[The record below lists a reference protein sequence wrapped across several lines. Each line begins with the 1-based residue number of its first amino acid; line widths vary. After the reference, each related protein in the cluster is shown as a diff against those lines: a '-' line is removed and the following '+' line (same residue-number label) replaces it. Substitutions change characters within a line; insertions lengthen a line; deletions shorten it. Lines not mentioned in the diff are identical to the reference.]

1 MTSQSTESD
10 GSKASAP
17 DRDPRLVTF
26 RIARYTPRPQSE
38 RPARINPFAK
48 SNPFA
53 AAGSRR
59 ARGRR
64 WTQEYT
70 IRIAPQRTVLDAL
83 LQIKRNVD
91 PTLNF
96 RYSCG
101 HGMCGSDA
109 VLINGRPNLLCT
121 ATIADCLSASKT
133 MLNAYASPGVAAGDP
148 QLQQPPVFR
157 HTGTAAT
164 ATGLSL
170 SAAHSNSDTKPRAAN
185 HSEASGPTGPSDP
198 AEATGHTDTTG
209 LTKTSDYAE
218 TSVVEIRPLPG
229 FTPLRDLI
237 VDTNAMF
244 EQIRRFKPYLLHDDP
259 SADSGQSHRVSN
271 QQETHDSVQDPLA
284 KATSQVAQTKAAN
297 AEPASEY
304 KQTPEELAR
313 YELLST
319 CIACG
324 LCQGACPIYAG
335 GEAFAG
341 PAAMIAAARFIN
353 DSRDGYRQ
361 ERLETIDQVDGIQAC
376 QSIRACTRPCPRGI
390 DVGEEMWKLV
400 EAVKE

>member
-1 MTSQSTESD
+1 MTSQSTGSD
-10 GSKASAP
+10 GSKASAS
-17 DRDPRLVTF
+17 DCDPRPVTF
-26 RIARYTPRPQSE
+26 RIARFTPRPQSE
-38 RPARINPFAK
+38 RPARTSPFAK

-53 AAGSRR
+53 AAGTRR

-83 LQIKRNVD
+83 LQIKREVD

-109 VLINGRPNLLCT
+109 VLINGRPDLLCT

-133 MLNAYASPGVAAGDP
+133 MPNAYASFGVANGSP
-148 QLQQPPVFR
+148 QVQRPPAFR
-157 HTGTAAT
+157 RTGSATTATATSSSALHADSDIGSRATGPKATNPSEASDHTETTNHTGTT
-164 ATGLSL
+164 HFTE
-170 SAAHSNSDTKPRAAN
+170 T
-185 HSEASGPTGPSDP
+185 SDP
-198 AEATGHTDTTG
+198 D
-209 LTKTSDYAE
+209 KS
-218 TSVVEIRPLPG
+218 SVIEIRPLPG

-237 VDTNAMF
+237 VDTDTMF
-244 EQIRRFKPYLLHDDP
+244 EQIRRFKPYLLHDDS
-259 SADSGQSHRVSN
+259 SAESRQNHHESDQP
-271 QQETHDSVQDPLA
+271 ETQDSVQNPLTKAISQAA
-284 KATSQVAQTKAAN
+284 KAKVVD

-304 KQTPEELAR
+304 RQTPEELAR

-335 GEAFAG
+335 GEAFVG

-353 DSRDGYRQ
+353 DSRDSHRQ
-361 ERLETIDQVDGIQAC
+361 ERLEAIDQVDGIQAC

>member
-10 GSKASAP
+10 GSKASAS
-17 DRDPRLVTF
+17 DRDPRPVTF
-26 RIARYTPRPQSE
+26 RIARFTPRPQSE
-38 RPARINPFAK
+38 RPARTSPFAK
-48 SNPFA
+48 SNPFV

-83 LQIKRNVD
+83 LQIKREVD

-121 ATIADCLSASKT
+121 ATIADCLSVSKT
-133 MLNAYASPGVAAGDP
+133 IPNAYASPGVATGNQRA
-148 QLQQPPVFR
+148 QQPAAFR
-157 HTGTAAT
+157 HTGTATPKRAVSPSSSHSDSVSDSTAT
-164 ATGLSL
+164 NFSAIVPTETATAAKATGLTDIP
-170 SAAHSNSDTKPRAAN
+170 N
-185 HSEASGPTGPSDP
+185 PT
-198 AEATGHTDTTG
+198 
-209 LTKTSDYAE
+209 E
-218 TSVVEIRPLPG
+218 TSVHVESSAIEIRPLPG

-237 VDTNAMF
+237 VETDAMF
-244 EQIRRFKPYLLHDDP
+244 DQIRRFKPYLLRNDP
-259 SADSGQSHRVSN
+259 SADSSQAGQ
-271 QQETHDSVQDPLA
+271 A
-284 KATSQVAQTKAAN
+284 KAAN
-297 AEPASEY
+297 AEPVSEY
-304 KQTPEELAR
+304 RQTPEELAR

-353 DSRDGYRQ
+353 DSRDGHRQ
-361 ERLETIDQVDGIQAC
+361 ERLEAIDQVDGIQAC

>member
-10 GSKASAP
+10 GSKASEP
-17 DRDPRLVTF
+17 DRVPRPVTF
-26 RIARYTPRPQSE
+26 RIARFTPRPQSE
-38 RPARINPFAK
+38 RPARTNPFAK

-53 AAGSRR
+53 TTGSRR
-59 ARGRR
+59 ARGHR

-83 LQIKRNVD
+83 LQIKREVD

-109 VLINGRPNLLCT
+109 VLINGRPDLLCT
-121 ATIADCLSASKT
+121 ATIANCLSASET
-133 MLNAYASPGVAAGDP
+133 MPNAYETPGIVNGSPRV
-148 QLQQPPVFR
+148 QQPPAFR
-157 HTGTAAT
+157 RTGTATTTT
-164 ATGLSL
+164 ATPS
-170 SAAHSNSDTKPRAAN
+170 SALHSDSGIDSRTIGPKATDPSGASDHTETTN
-185 HSEASGPTGPSDP
+185 HKAGT
-198 AEATGHTDTTG
+198 H
-209 LTKTSDYAE
+209 LTKTSDSNKS
-218 TSVVEIRPLPG
+218 SVVEIRPLPG

-237 VDTNAMF
+237 VDTDTMF
-244 EQIRRFKPYLLHDDP
+244 EQIRRFKPYLLHDD
-259 SADSGQSHRVSN
+259 SFAESN
-271 QQETHDSVQDPLA
+271 HNRCESDQQQMHDSAQDPLA
-284 KATSQVAQTKAAN
+284 KATSQAAQTKAAN

-304 KQTPEELAR
+304 RQTPEELAR

-353 DSRDGYRQ
+353 DSRDSHRQ
-361 ERLETIDQVDGIQAC
+361 ERLEAIDQVDGIQAC

>member
-1 MTSQSTESD
+1 VTSQSTGSD
-10 GSKASAP
+10 GSKASAS
-17 DRDPRLVTF
+17 DRDPRPVTF
-26 RIARYTPRPQSE
+26 RIARFTPRPQSE
-38 RPARINPFAK
+38 RPARTSPFAK

-83 LQIKRNVD
+83 LQIKREVD

-109 VLINGRPNLLCT
+109 VLINGRPDLLCT

-133 MLNAYASPGVAAGDP
+133 MPNAYASFGVANGSP
-148 QLQQPPVFR
+148 QVQQHPAFR
-157 HTGTAAT
+157 RTGTATTATATSSSALHSDSGIDSRATGPKAINPSGASDHTETTNHTGTT
-164 ATGLSL
+164 HFTE
-170 SAAHSNSDTKPRAAN
+170 T
-185 HSEASGPTGPSDP
+185 SDP
-198 AEATGHTDTTG
+198 D
-209 LTKTSDYAE
+209 KS
-218 TSVVEIRPLPG
+218 SVIEIRPLPG

-237 VDTNAMF
+237 VDTDTMF
-244 EQIRRFKPYLLHDDP
+244 EQIRRFKPYLLHDDS
-259 SADSGQSHRVSN
+259 SAESRQNHHESD
-271 QQETHDSVQDPLA
+271 QQETQDSAQNPLT
-284 KATSQVAQTKAAN
+284 KAVSQVAKAKVVD

-304 KQTPEELAR
+304 RQTPEELAR

-335 GEAFAG
+335 GEAFVG

-353 DSRDGYRQ
+353 DSRDSHRQ
-361 ERLETIDQVDGIQAC
+361 ERLEAIDQVDGIQAC

>member
-10 GSKASAP
+10 GSKASAS
-17 DRDPRLVTF
+17 DRDPRPVTF
-26 RIARYTPRPQSE
+26 RIARFTPRPQSE
-38 RPARINPFAK
+38 RPARTNPFAK

-53 AAGSRR
+53 TTGSRR

-83 LQIKRNVD
+83 LQIKREVD

-109 VLINGRPNLLCT
+109 VLINGRPDLLCT

-133 MLNAYASPGVAAGDP
+133 MPNAYASPRVVNGTT
-148 QLQQPPVFR
+148 QIQQPSAFR
-157 HTGTAAT
+157 RTGTATPKTAIPPSASHPDPVSDSTASDFSAT
-164 ATGLSL
+164 DPVGTAGPAELSEATGLID
-170 SAAHSNSDTKPRAAN
+170 AAH
-185 HSEASGPTGPSDP
+185 
-198 AEATGHTDTTG
+198 
-209 LTKTSDYAE
+209 LTKTSNIAE
-218 TSVVEIRPLPG
+218 SSAVEIRPLPG

-244 EQIRRFKPYLLHDDP
+244 EQIQRFKPYLLHDDS
-259 SADSGQSHRVSN
+259 SADSN
-271 QQETHDSVQDPLA
+271 QAAQA
-284 KATSQVAQTKAAN
+284 KAADTK
-297 AEPASEY
+297 PSSEY
-304 KQTPEELAR
+304 RQTPEELAR

-353 DSRDGYRQ
+353 DSRDSHRQ
-361 ERLETIDQVDGIQAC
+361 ERLEAIDQVDGIQAC

>member
-1 MTSQSTESD
+1 MESAHISGHRAVSRTRTGATVTSQSTESD
-10 GSKASAP
+10 GSKASGS
-17 DRDPRLVTF
+17 DRDPRPVTF
-26 RIARYTPRPQSE
+26 RIARFTPRPQSE
-38 RPARINPFAK
+38 RPARTNPFAK

-53 AAGSRR
+53 TTGSRR

-83 LQIKRNVD
+83 LQIKREVD

-109 VLINGRPNLLCT
+109 VLINGRPDLLCT

-133 MLNAYASPGVAAGDP
+133 MPNAYASPGVVNGTP
-148 QLQQPPVFR
+148 QVQQSPAFR
-157 HTGTAAT
+157 RTGTATTAT
-164 ATGLSL
+164 AVSPSL
-170 SAAHSNSDTKPRAAN
+170 SHSDSVSDSTAIDLSATNPTKIATVTAATSY
-185 HSEASGPTGPSDP
+185 
-198 AEATGHTDTTG
+198 TDTPHPTE
-209 LTKTSDYAE
+209 TSGYAE
-218 TSVVEIRPLPG
+218 SSVVEIRPLPG

-237 VDTNAMF
+237 VDTDAMF
-244 EQIRRFKPYLLHDDP
+244 EQIRRFKPYLLHNDS
-259 SADSGQSHRVSN
+259 SADSNQSA
-271 QQETHDSVQDPLA
+271 QA
-284 KATSQVAQTKAAN
+284 KAVDTK
-297 AEPASEY
+297 PSSEY
-304 KQTPEELAR
+304 RQTSEELAR

-353 DSRDGYRQ
+353 DSRDSHRQ
-361 ERLETIDQVDGIQAC
+361 ERLEAIDQADGIQAC

>member
-10 GSKASAP
+10 GSKASAS
-17 DRDPRLVTF
+17 DRDPRPVTF
-26 RIARYTPRPQSE
+26 RIARFTPRPQSE
-38 RPARINPFAK
+38 RPARTNPFAK

-53 AAGSRR
+53 TTGSRR

-83 LQIKRNVD
+83 LQIKREVD

-109 VLINGRPNLLCT
+109 VLINGRPDLLCT

-133 MLNAYASPGVAAGDP
+133 MPNAYATPGVATGNP
-148 QLQQPPVFR
+148 QVQQPPAFR
-157 HTGTAAT
+157 RTGTAITAT
-164 ATGLSL
+164 AVSMSASQSDSVSNSTATDFSATDSRETGADTEATGL
-170 SAAHSNSDTKPRAAN
+170 
-185 HSEASGPTGPSDP
+185 
-198 AEATGHTDTTG
+198 TDTSHPTE
-209 LTKTSDYAE
+209 TSSYAE
-218 TSVVEIRPLPG
+218 SSVVEIRPLPG

-237 VDTNAMF
+237 VDTDAMF
-244 EQIRRFKPYLLHDDP
+244 EQIRRFKPYLVHDDS
-259 SADSGQSHRVSN
+259 SADSSQAA
-271 QQETHDSVQDPLA
+271 QA
-284 KATSQVAQTKAAN
+284 KAAK

-304 KQTPEELAR
+304 RQTPEELAR

-341 PAAMIAAARFIN
+341 PAAMIAAARFID
-353 DSRDGYRQ
+353 DSRDSHRK
-361 ERLETIDQVDGIQAC
+361 ERLEAIDQADGIQAC

>member
-1 MTSQSTESD
+1 MTSQSTESE
-10 GSKASAP
+10 GSKASAS
-17 DRDPRLVTF
+17 DRDPRPVTF
-26 RIARYTPRPQSE
+26 RIARFTPRPQSE
-38 RPARINPFAK
+38 RPARTNPFAK

-53 AAGSRR
+53 TTGNRR
-59 ARGRR
+59 ARGHR

-83 LQIKRNVD
+83 LQIKREVD

-109 VLINGRPNLLCT
+109 VLINGRPDLLCT

-133 MLNAYASPGVAAGDP
+133 MPNAYTSPGVATGNLQA
-148 QLQQPPVFR
+148 QQPPAFR
-157 HTGTAAT
+157 RTGTTTTATAVSMSASHSGSDSDSDSTVSDFLATDLRKTAT
-164 ATGLSL
+164 ATKTTGLIG
-170 SAAHSNSDTKPRAAN
+170 APH
-185 HSEASGPTGPSDP
+185 PTEKSDP
-198 AEATGHTDTTG
+198 AESSA
-209 LTKTSDYAE
+209 
-218 TSVVEIRPLPG
+218 VEIRPLPG

-237 VDTNAMF
+237 VDTDAMF
-244 EQIRRFKPYLLHDDP
+244 EQIRRFKPYLLHVDS
-259 SADSGQSHRVSN
+259 SADSSQAA
-271 QQETHDSVQDPLA
+271 QA
-284 KATSQVAQTKAAN
+284 KAADTK
-297 AEPASEY
+297 PSSEY
-304 KQTPEELAR
+304 RQTPEELAR

-353 DSRDGYRQ
+353 DSRDGHRQ
-361 ERLETIDQVDGIQAC
+361 ERIEAIDQVDGIQAC

>member
-1 MTSQSTESD
+1 MTSQSTGSD

-17 DRDPRLVTF
+17 DRDPRPVTF
-26 RIARYTPRPQSE
+26 RIARFTPRPQSE
-38 RPARINPFAK
+38 RPARTNPFAK

-53 AAGSRR
+53 TAGNRR

-83 LQIKRNVD
+83 LQIKREVD

-109 VLINGRPNLLCT
+109 VLINGRPDLLCT
-121 ATIADCLSASKT
+121 ATIADCLATSKT
-133 MLNAYASPGVAAGDP
+133 MPNAYASPGVAAESP
-148 QLQQPPVFR
+148 QSQQSTAFR
-157 HTGTAAT
+157 HTGTATTAT
-164 ATGLSL
+164 AVSTSASHSDSVPDSTATDFSATDFRETRADTEATGL
-170 SAAHSNSDTKPRAAN
+170 
-185 HSEASGPTGPSDP
+185 
-198 AEATGHTDTTG
+198 TDTSHPTE
-209 LTKTSDYAE
+209 TSGYAE
-218 TSVVEIRPLPG
+218 SSVVEIRPLPG

-237 VDTNAMF
+237 VDTDAMF
-244 EQIRRFKPYLLHDDP
+244 EQIRRFKPYLVHDD
-259 SADSGQSHRVSN
+259 SSVDSSQAA
-271 QQETHDSVQDPLA
+271 QA
-284 KATSQVAQTKAAN
+284 KAAK
-297 AEPASEY
+297 AEPSSEY
-304 KQTPEELAR
+304 RQTPEELTR

-353 DSRDGYRQ
+353 DSRDSHRQ
-361 ERLETIDQVDGIQAC
+361 ERLEAIDQVDGIQAC

-390 DVGEEMWKLV
+390 DVGEEMWRLV

>member
-1 MTSQSTESD
+1 M
-10 GSKASAP
+10 
-17 DRDPRLVTF
+17 TF
-26 RIARYTPRPQSE
+26 RIARFTPRPQSE
-38 RPARINPFAK
+38 RPARTNPFAK

-53 AAGSRR
+53 TAGNRR

-83 LQIKRNVD
+83 LQIKREVD

-109 VLINGRPNLLCT
+109 VLINGRPDLLCT
-121 ATIADCLSASKT
+121 ATIADCLSASKSIP
-133 MLNAYASPGVAAGDP
+133 NAFASPGVAAGNP
-148 QLQQPPVFR
+148 QVQQPPAFR
-157 HTGTAAT
+157 RTGAAAT
-164 ATGLSL
+164 ATTVPQPTP
-170 SAAHSNSDTKPRAAN
+170 HSDSVSDSTATYLTGTPVPADPT
-185 HSEASGPTGPSDP
+185 EARRL
-198 AEATGHTDTTG
+198 TDTPHPP
-209 LTKTSDYAE
+209 E
-218 TSVVEIRPLPG
+218 TSGHAESFIIEIRPLPG
-229 FTPLRDLI
+229 FIPLRDLI

-244 EQIRRFKPYLLHDDP
+244 EQIRRFKPYLLHDDS
-259 SADSGQSHRVSN
+259 SADSGQADR
-271 QQETHDSVQDPLA
+271 
-284 KATSQVAQTKAAN
+284 TKAAKT
-297 AEPASEY
+297 EPASEY

-353 DSRDGYRQ
+353 DSRDGHRQ
-361 ERLETIDQVDGIQAC
+361 ERLEAIDQVDGIQAC

>member
-10 GSKASAP
+10 GSKASAS
-17 DRDPRLVTF
+17 DRDPRPVTF
-26 RIARYTPRPQSE
+26 RIARFTPRPQSE
-38 RPARINPFAK
+38 RPARTNPFSK

-53 AAGSRR
+53 TTGSRR

-83 LQIKRNVD
+83 LQIKREVD

-109 VLINGRPNLLCT
+109 VLINGRPDLLCT
-121 ATIADCLSASKT
+121 ATIADCLSVSKT
-133 MLNAYASPGVAAGDP
+133 IPNVYASPGVATGNLQA
-148 QLQQPPVFR
+148 QQPPAFR
-157 HTGTAAT
+157 RTGTTTTATAVSMSASHSGSVSDSDSDSTIPDFLATDPRKTAT
-164 ATGLSL
+164 ATKTTGLIG
-170 SAAHSNSDTKPRAAN
+170 APHPTEKP
-185 HSEASGPTGPSDP
+185 DP
-198 AEATGHTDTTG
+198 AESSA
-209 LTKTSDYAE
+209 
-218 TSVVEIRPLPG
+218 VEIRPLPG

-244 EQIRRFKPYLLHDDP
+244 EQIRRFKPYLLHDDS
-259 SADSGQSHRVSN
+259 SADSGQADR
-271 QQETHDSVQDPLA
+271 
-284 KATSQVAQTKAAN
+284 TKAAKT
-297 AEPASEY
+297 EPASEY

-353 DSRDGYRQ
+353 DSRDSHRQ
-361 ERLETIDQVDGIQAC
+361 ERLEAIDQVDGIQAC

>member
-1 MTSQSTESD
+1 MTSQSTGLD
-10 GSKASAP
+10 GFKESAP
-17 DRDPRLVTF
+17 DRDPRPVTF
-26 RIARYTPRPQSE
+26 RIARFTPRPQSE
-38 RPARINPFAK
+38 RPARTNPFAK

-53 AAGSRR
+53 ATSNRR

-83 LQIKRNVD
+83 LQIKREVD

-109 VLINGRPNLLCT
+109 VLINGRPDLLCT

-133 MLNAYASPGVAAGDP
+133 MPNAYTSPGVATGSLQA
-148 QLQQPPVFR
+148 QQPPAFR
-157 HTGTAAT
+157 HTRAAT
-164 ATGLSL
+164 PQKAVSP
-170 SAAHSNSDTKPRAAN
+170 SSSHSDSVSDTTATDFSATD
-185 HSEASGPTGPSDP
+185 PTETTTATKATDLTDP
-198 AEATGHTDTTG
+198 PHP
-209 LTKTSDYAE
+209 TKTSGHAE
-218 TSVVEIRPLPG
+218 SSAVEIRPLPG

-237 VDTNAMF
+237 VDTDAMF
-244 EQIRRFKPYLLHDDP
+244 EQIRRFKPYLLHDDYSP
-259 SADSGQSHRVSN
+259 DSNQNHTVSGQ
-271 QQETHDSVQDPLA
+271 QQSHDSAQDPLA
-284 KATSQVAQTKAAN
+284 KAASQAAQSKAADTQTS
-297 AEPASEY
+297 SEY
-304 KQTPEELAR
+304 RQTPEELSR

-353 DSRDGYRQ
+353 DSRDSHRQ
-361 ERLETIDQVDGIQAC
+361 ERLEAIDQVDGIQAC

>member
-1 MTSQSTESD
+1 MTSQSTESE
-10 GSKASAP
+10 GSKDSSP
-17 DRDPRLVTF
+17 DRDPRPVTF
-26 RIARYTPRPQSE
+26 RIARFTPRPQSE
-38 RPARINPFAK
+38 RSARTNPFSK

-53 AAGSRR
+53 TTGNRR

-70 IRIAPQRTVLDAL
+70 IRIAPQCTVLDAL
-83 LQIKRNVD
+83 LQIKRRVD

-109 VLINGRPNLLCT
+109 VLINGRPDLLCT
-121 ATIADCLSASKT
+121 ATIADCLSASKSIP
-133 MLNAYASPGVAAGDP
+133 NAFASPGVAAGNP
-148 QLQQPPVFR
+148 QVQQPPAFR
-157 HTGTAAT
+157 RTGAAAT
-164 ATGLSL
+164 ATTVPQPTP
-170 SAAHSNSDTKPRAAN
+170 HSDSVSDSTATDLAGTPVPADPT
-185 HSEASGPTGPSDP
+185 EARRLT
-198 AEATGHTDTTG
+198 ADTPHPP
-209 LTKTSDYAE
+209 E
-218 TSVVEIRPLPG
+218 TSGHAESFIIEIRPLPG
-229 FTPLRDLI
+229 FIPLRDLI

-244 EQIRRFKPYLLHDDP
+244 EQIRRFKPYLLHDDS
-259 SADSGQSHRVSN
+259 SADSGQANR
-271 QQETHDSVQDPLA
+271 
-284 KATSQVAQTKAAN
+284 TKAAST
-297 AEPASEY
+297 EPVSEY

-353 DSRDGYRQ
+353 DSRDSHRQ
-361 ERLETIDQVDGIQAC
+361 ERLEAIDQVDGIQAC

>member
-1 MTSQSTESD
+1 MESAHISGHRAVSRTRTGATVTSQSTESE
-10 GSKASAP
+10 GSKASAS
-17 DRDPRLVTF
+17 DRDPRPVTF
-26 RIARYTPRPQSE
+26 RIARFTPRPQSE
-38 RPARINPFAK
+38 RPARTNPFAK

-53 AAGSRR
+53 TTGSRR

-83 LQIKRNVD
+83 LQIKREVD

-109 VLINGRPNLLCT
+109 VLINGRPDLLCT
-121 ATIADCLSASKT
+121 ATIADCLSVSKT
-133 MLNAYASPGVAAGDP
+133 IPNVYASPGVATGNSQD
-148 QLQQPPVFR
+148 QQPSAFR
-157 HTGTAAT
+157 RTGTATPKGAVSPSPSHSDSVSAST
-164 ATGLSL
+164 ATDF
-170 SAAHSNSDTKPRAAN
+170 SATNPTETATVTAAT
-185 HSEASGPTGPSDP
+185 S
-198 AEATGHTDTTG
+198 HTDTPHPTE
-209 LTKTSDYAE
+209 TSSYAE
-218 TSVVEIRPLPG
+218 SSVVEIRPLPG

-237 VDTNAMF
+237 VDTDAMF
-244 EQIRRFKPYLLHDDP
+244 EQIRRLKPYLLHDDS
-259 SADSGQSHRVSN
+259 SADSN
-271 QQETHDSVQDPLA
+271 QAAQA
-284 KATSQVAQTKAAN
+284 KAVDTK
-297 AEPASEY
+297 PSSEY
-304 KQTPEELAR
+304 RQTPEELAR

-353 DSRDGYRQ
+353 DSRDGHRQ
-361 ERLETIDQVDGIQAC
+361 ERIEAIDQVDGIQAC

>member
-1 MTSQSTESD
+1 MTSQSTGSD
-10 GSKASAP
+10 GSKASAS
-17 DRDPRLVTF
+17 DRDPRPVTF
-26 RIARYTPRPQSE
+26 RIARFTPRPQSE
-38 RPARINPFAK
+38 RPARTSPFAK

-83 LQIKRNVD
+83 LQIKREVD

-109 VLINGRPNLLCT
+109 VLINGRPDLLCT
-121 ATIADCLSASKT
+121 ATIADCLSASET
-133 MLNAYASPGVAAGDP
+133 MPNAYASFGVANGSP
-148 QLQQPPVFR
+148 QVQQPPAFR
-157 HTGTAAT
+157 RTGTATTATTTSSSALHSDSGIGSRATGSKAINPSGASDHTETTNHTGTT
-164 ATGLSL
+164 HFT
-170 SAAHSNSDTKPRAAN
+170 
-185 HSEASGPTGPSDP
+185 E
-198 AEATGHTDTTG
+198 
-209 LTKTSDYAE
+209 TSDSDKSSAI
-218 TSVVEIRPLPG
+218 EIRPLPG

-237 VDTNAMF
+237 VDTDTMF
-244 EQIRRFKPYLLHDDP
+244 EQIRRFKPYLLHGDS
-259 SADSGQSHRVSN
+259 SAESRQNHNESN
-271 QQETHDSVQDPLA
+271 QPETQDSAQNPLTKAISQAA
-284 KATSQVAQTKAAN
+284 KAKVVD

-304 KQTPEELAR
+304 RQTPEELAR

-335 GEAFAG
+335 GEVFAG

-353 DSRDGYRQ
+353 DSRDGHRQ
-361 ERLETIDQVDGIQAC
+361 ERLEAIDQVDGIQAC

>member
-1 MTSQSTESD
+1 M
-10 GSKASAP
+10 
-17 DRDPRLVTF
+17 
-26 RIARYTPRPQSE
+26 
-38 RPARINPFAK
+38 
-48 SNPFA
+48 
-53 AAGSRR
+53 
-59 ARGRR
+59 
-64 WTQEYT
+64 
-70 IRIAPQRTVLDAL
+70 RIAPQRTVLDAL
-83 LQIKRNVD
+83 LQIKREVD

-109 VLINGRPNLLCT
+109 VLINGRPDLLCT

-133 MLNAYASPGVAAGDP
+133 MPNVYATPGVANGNSQA
-148 QLQQPPVFR
+148 QQPPAFR
-157 HTGTAAT
+157 RTGTATTAT
-164 ATGLSL
+164 AVSTSASHSDSVPDSTATNFSATDPTETGT
-170 SAAHSNSDTKPRAAN
+170 ATK
-185 HSEASGPTGPSDP
+185 
-198 AEATGHTDTTG
+198 ATSHTDTPHPTE
-209 LTKTSDYAE
+209 TSGYAE
-218 TSVVEIRPLPG
+218 SSVVEIRPLPG

-237 VDTNAMF
+237 VDTDAMF
-244 EQIRRFKPYLLHDDP
+244 EQIRRFKPYLLNDDS
-259 SADSGQSHRVSN
+259 SADS
-271 QQETHDSVQDPLA
+271 
-284 KATSQVAQTKAAN
+284 SQAAQTKAAK

-304 KQTPEELAR
+304 RQTPEELAR

-353 DSRDGYRQ
+353 DSRDSHRQ
-361 ERLETIDQVDGIQAC
+361 ERLEAIDQVDGIQAC

>member
-1 MTSQSTESD
+1 MTSQSTGSD
-10 GSKASAP
+10 GSKAPAP
-17 DRDPRLVTF
+17 DRDPRPVTF
-26 RIARYTPRPQSE
+26 RIARFTPRPQSE
-38 RPARINPFAK
+38 RPARTNPFAK

-53 AAGSRR
+53 TAGNRR

-70 IRIAPQRTVLDAL
+70 IRIAPQHTVLDAL
-83 LQIKRNVD
+83 LQIKREVD

-109 VLINGRPNLLCT
+109 VLINGRPDLLCT
-121 ATIADCLSASKT
+121 ATIADCLATAKT
-133 MLNAYASPGVAAGDP
+133 MPNAYTTPAVASGNP
-148 QLQQPPVFR
+148 QAQQPPAFR
-157 HTGTAAT
+157 RTGTATPKTAVSPSLSHSDSVSASTTADFSATNPTET
-164 ATGLSL
+164 ATVT
-170 SAAHSNSDTKPRAAN
+170 AATSHAAT
-185 HSEASGPTGPSDP
+185 S
-198 AEATGHTDTTG
+198 HTDTPHSTE
-209 LTKTSDYAE
+209 TSSYAE
-218 TSVVEIRPLPG
+218 SSVVEIRPLPG

-237 VDTNAMF
+237 VDTDAMF
-244 EQIRRFKPYLLHDDP
+244 KQIQRFKPYLLHDD
-259 SADSGQSHRVSN
+259 S
-271 QQETHDSVQDPLA
+271 SVDNSQAAPA
-284 KATSQVAQTKAAN
+284 KPAK

-304 KQTPEELAR
+304 RQTPEELAR

-353 DSRDGYRQ
+353 DSRDSHRQ
-361 ERLETIDQVDGIQAC
+361 ERLEAIDQVDGIQAC

>member
-1 MTSQSTESD
+1 M
-10 GSKASAP
+10 
-17 DRDPRLVTF
+17 TF
-26 RIARYTPRPQSE
+26 RIARFTPRPQSE
-38 RPARINPFAK
+38 RPARTNPFAK

-53 AAGSRR
+53 TAGNRR

-83 LQIKRNVD
+83 LQIKREVD

-121 ATIADCLSASKT
+121 ATIADCLSVSKT
-133 MLNAYASPGVAAGDP
+133 IPNAYASPGVATGNPRA
-148 QLQQPPVFR
+148 QQPAAFR
-157 HTGTAAT
+157 RTGTATPKRAVSPSSSHSDSVSDSTAT
-164 ATGLSL
+164 NFSAIVPTETATAAKATGLTDIP
-170 SAAHSNSDTKPRAAN
+170 N
-185 HSEASGPTGPSDP
+185 PT
-198 AEATGHTDTTG
+198 
-209 LTKTSDYAE
+209 E
-218 TSVVEIRPLPG
+218 TSVHVESSAIEIRPLPG

-237 VDTNAMF
+237 VETDAMF
-244 EQIRRFKPYLLHDDP
+244 DQIRRFKPYLLRNDP
-259 SADSGQSHRVSN
+259 SADSSQAGQ
-271 QQETHDSVQDPLA
+271 A
-284 KATSQVAQTKAAN
+284 KAAN
-297 AEPASEY
+297 AEPVSEY
-304 KQTPEELAR
+304 RQTPEELAR

-353 DSRDGYRQ
+353 DSRDSHRQ
-361 ERLETIDQVDGIQAC
+361 ERLEAIDQVDGIQAC

>member
-1 MTSQSTESD
+1 MTSQSTESE
-10 GSKASAP
+10 GSKDSSP
-17 DRDPRLVTF
+17 DRDPRPVTF
-26 RIARYTPRPQSE
+26 RIARFTPRPQSE
-38 RPARINPFAK
+38 RPARTNPFAK

-53 AAGSRR
+53 TAGNRR

-83 LQIKRNVD
+83 LQIKREVD

-109 VLINGRPNLLCT
+109 VLINGRPDLLCT
-121 ATIADCLSASKT
+121 ATIADCLSASKSIP
-133 MLNAYASPGVAAGDP
+133 NAFASPGVAAGNP
-148 QLQQPPVFR
+148 QVQQPPAFR
-157 HTGTAAT
+157 RTGAAAT
-164 ATGLSL
+164 ATT
-170 SAAHSNSDTKPRAAN
+170 APQPTPHSDSVSDSTATDLAGTPVPADPT
-185 HSEASGPTGPSDP
+185 EARRL
-198 AEATGHTDTTG
+198 TDTPHPP
-209 LTKTSDYAE
+209 E
-218 TSVVEIRPLPG
+218 TSGHAESFIIEIRPLPG

-244 EQIRRFKPYLLHDDP
+244 EQIRRFKPYLLHDDS
-259 SADSGQSHRVSN
+259 SADSGQTHKESEQR
-271 QQETHDSVQDPLA
+271 QTHDSRPDPLA
-284 KATSQVAQTKAAN
+284 KNTSPAARAKAAN
-297 AEPASEY
+297 TEPASEY

-353 DSRDGYRQ
+353 DSRDGHRQ
-361 ERLETIDQVDGIQAC
+361 ERLEAIDQVDGIQAC

>member
-10 GSKASAP
+10 GSKASGS
-17 DRDPRLVTF
+17 DRDPRPVTF
-26 RIARYTPRPQSE
+26 RIARFTPRPQSE
-38 RPARINPFAK
+38 RPARTNPFSK

-53 AAGSRR
+53 TAGNRR

-83 LQIKRNVD
+83 LQIKREVD

-109 VLINGRPNLLCT
+109 VLINGRPDLLCT

-133 MLNAYASPGVAAGDP
+133 MPNAYTSPGVATGNLQA
-148 QLQQPPVFR
+148 QQPPAFR
-157 HTGTAAT
+157 RTGTTTTATAVSMSASHSGSVSDSDSDSTVPDFLATDPRKTAT
-164 ATGLSL
+164 ATKTTGLIG
-170 SAAHSNSDTKPRAAN
+170 APH
-185 HSEASGPTGPSDP
+185 PTEKSDP
-198 AEATGHTDTTG
+198 AESSA
-209 LTKTSDYAE
+209 
-218 TSVVEIRPLPG
+218 VEIRPIPG

-237 VDTNAMF
+237 VDTDAMF
-244 EQIRRFKPYLLHDDP
+244 EQIQRFKPYLLHDDS
-259 SADSGQSHRVSN
+259 SADSN
-271 QQETHDSVQDPLA
+271 QAAQA
-284 KATSQVAQTKAAN
+284 KAADTKPS
-297 AEPASEY
+297 AEY
-304 KQTPEELAR
+304 WQTPEELAR

-353 DSRDGYRQ
+353 DSRDSHRQ
-361 ERLETIDQVDGIQAC
+361 ERLEAIDQVDGIQAC

>member
-1 MTSQSTESD
+1 MTSQSTSSD
-10 GSKASAP
+10 GSKAPAP
-17 DRDPRLVTF
+17 DRDPRPVTF
-26 RIARYTPRPQSE
+26 RIARFTPRPQSE
-38 RPARINPFAK
+38 RPARTNPFAK

-53 AAGSRR
+53 TAGNRR

-83 LQIKRNVD
+83 LQIKREVD

-133 MLNAYASPGVAAGDP
+133 MPNVYATPGVAAESP
-148 QLQQPPVFR
+148 QSQQTTAFR
-157 HTGTAAT
+157 RTGTATTAT
-164 ATGLSL
+164 AVST
-170 SAAHSNSDTKPRAAN
+170 SASRSDSVPDSTATDFSATDSRETATVTAAT
-185 HSEASGPTGPSDP
+185 S
-198 AEATGHTDTTG
+198 HTDTPHPTE
-209 LTKTSDYAE
+209 TSGYAE
-218 TSVVEIRPLPG
+218 SSVVEIRPLPG

-237 VDTNAMF
+237 VDTDAMF
-244 EQIRRFKPYLLHDDP
+244 EQIRRFKPYLLHDDF
-259 SADSGQSHRVSN
+259 
-271 QQETHDSVQDPLA
+271 SVDNSQAAQA
-284 KATSQVAQTKAAN
+284 KPAK

-304 KQTPEELAR
+304 RQTPEELAR

-353 DSRDGYRQ
+353 DSRDSHRQ
-361 ERLETIDQVDGIQAC
+361 ERLEAIDQVDGIQAC

-400 EAVKE
+400 EAVKA

>member
-1 MTSQSTESD
+1 MTSQSIGSD
-10 GSKASAP
+10 GSKTSIP
-17 DRDPRLVTF
+17 DRDPRPVTF
-26 RIARYTPRPQSE
+26 RIARFTPRPQSE
-38 RPARINPFAK
+38 RPARTNPFAK

-53 AAGSRR
+53 TAGNRR

-83 LQIKRNVD
+83 LQIKREVD

-109 VLINGRPNLLCT
+109 VLINGRPDLLCT
-121 ATIADCLSASKT
+121 ATIADCLSASIT
-133 MLNAYASPGVAAGDP
+133 MPNAYASPGVAAESP
-148 QLQQPPVFR
+148 QSQQSTAFR
-157 HTGTAAT
+157 HTGTATTAT
-164 ATGLSL
+164 AVSTSASHSDSVPDSTATDFSATGFRETGADTEATGL
-170 SAAHSNSDTKPRAAN
+170 
-185 HSEASGPTGPSDP
+185 
-198 AEATGHTDTTG
+198 TDTSHPTE
-209 LTKTSDYAE
+209 TSGYAE
-218 TSVVEIRPLPG
+218 SSVVEIRPLPG

-237 VDTNAMF
+237 VDTDAMF
-244 EQIRRFKPYLLHDDP
+244 EQIQRFKPYLLHDD
-259 SADSGQSHRVSN
+259 SSVDSSQAA
-271 QQETHDSVQDPLA
+271 PA
-284 KATSQVAQTKAAN
+284 KAAK

-304 KQTPEELAR
+304 RQTPEELAR

-353 DSRDGYRQ
+353 DSRDGHRQ
-361 ERLETIDQVDGIQAC
+361 ERLEAIDQVDGIQAC

>member
-10 GSKASAP
+10 GSKASAS
-17 DRDPRLVTF
+17 DSDPRPVTF
-26 RIARYTPRPQSE
+26 RIARFTPRPQSE
-38 RPARINPFAK
+38 RPARINPYAK

-83 LQIKRNVD
+83 LQIKREAD

-109 VLINGRPNLLCT
+109 VLINGRPDLLCA

-133 MLNAYASPGVAAGDP
+133 MLNAYASPGVAAGNP
-148 QLQQPPVFR
+148 QIQQPPVFR
-157 HTGTAAT
+157 RTGTAA
-164 ATGLSL
+164 AVTGVSS
-170 SAAHSNSDTKPRAAN
+170 SAAHSNSDTEPSATN
-185 HSEASGPTGPSDP
+185 HSEASGPTDPSVP
-198 AEATGHTDTTG
+198 IEATG
-209 LTKTSDYAE
+209 LTKTPDYAE

-237 VDTNAMF
+237 VDTDAMF

-259 SADSGQSHRVSN
+259 SADSGQNH
-271 QQETHDSVQDPLA
+271 QESDQRQTHDSQLDPLA
-284 KATSQVAQTKAAN
+284 KAKAAN

-353 DSRDGYRQ
+353 DSRDGHRQ
-361 ERLETIDQVDGIQAC
+361 ERLEAIDQVDGIQAC

>member
-1 MTSQSTESD
+1 MTSQSTGSD
-10 GSKASAP
+10 GSKAPAS
-17 DRDPRLVTF
+17 DRDPRPVTF
-26 RIARYTPRPQSE
+26 RIARFTPRPQSE
-38 RPARINPFAK
+38 RPARTNPFAK

-53 AAGSRR
+53 TTGSRR

-83 LQIKRNVD
+83 LQIKREVD

-109 VLINGRPNLLCT
+109 VLINGRPDLLCT

-133 MLNAYASPGVAAGDP
+133 MPNAYTSPGVATGNLQA
-148 QLQQPPVFR
+148 QQPPAFR
-157 HTGTAAT
+157 RTGTTTTATAVSMSASHSGSDSDSDSDSTVSDFLATDLRKTAT
-164 ATGLSL
+164 ATKTTGLIG
-170 SAAHSNSDTKPRAAN
+170 APH
-185 HSEASGPTGPSDP
+185 PTEKSDP
-198 AEATGHTDTTG
+198 AESSA
-209 LTKTSDYAE
+209 
-218 TSVVEIRPLPG
+218 VEIRPLPG

-237 VDTNAMF
+237 VDTDAMF
-244 EQIRRFKPYLLHDDP
+244 EQIQRFKPYLLHNDP
-259 SADSGQSHRVSN
+259 SADSSQAGQ
-271 QQETHDSVQDPLA
+271 A
-284 KATSQVAQTKAAN
+284 KAAN
-297 AEPASEY
+297 AKPASEY
-304 KQTPEELAR
+304 RQTPEELAR

-353 DSRDGYRQ
+353 DSRDSHRQ
-361 ERLETIDQVDGIQAC
+361 ERLEAIDQVDGIQAC

>member
-10 GSKASAP
+10 GSKASAS
-17 DRDPRLVTF
+17 DRDPRPVTF
-26 RIARYTPRPQSE
+26 RIARFTPRPQSE
-38 RPARINPFAK
+38 RPARTNPFAK

-53 AAGSRR
+53 TTGSRR

-83 LQIKRNVD
+83 LQIKREVD

-121 ATIADCLSASKT
+121 ATIADCLSASET
-133 MLNAYASPGVAAGDP
+133 MPNAYASPGVVNGTP
-148 QLQQPPVFR
+148 QVQQSPAFR
-157 HTGTAAT
+157 RTGTATPKTAIPPSASHPDSVSDSTASVFSAT
-164 ATGLSL
+164 DPVGTAGPAELSEATGLID
-170 SAAHSNSDTKPRAAN
+170 AAH
-185 HSEASGPTGPSDP
+185 
-198 AEATGHTDTTG
+198 
-209 LTKTSDYAE
+209 LTKTSNIAE
-218 TSVVEIRPLPG
+218 SSAVEIRPLPG
-229 FTPLRDLI
+229 FIPLRDLI
-237 VDTNAMF
+237 VDTDAMF
-244 EQIRRFKPYLLHDDP
+244 EQIRRFKPYLLHNDS
-259 SADSGQSHRVSN
+259 SADSNQSA
-271 QQETHDSVQDPLA
+271 QA
-284 KATSQVAQTKAAN
+284 KAVDTK
-297 AEPASEY
+297 PSSEY
-304 KQTPEELAR
+304 RQTPEELAR

-353 DSRDGYRQ
+353 DSRDSHRQ
-361 ERLETIDQVDGIQAC
+361 ERLEAIDQVDGIQAC

>member
-10 GSKASAP
+10 GSKASAS
-17 DRDPRLVTF
+17 DRDPRPVTF
-26 RIARYTPRPQSE
+26 RIARFTPRPQSE
-38 RPARINPFAK
+38 RPARTSPFAK

-53 AAGSRR
+53 TTGSRR

-64 WTQEYT
+64 WTQEYR

-83 LQIKRNVD
+83 LQIKREVD

-109 VLINGRPNLLCT
+109 VLINGRPDLLCT

-133 MLNAYASPGVAAGDP
+133 MPNAYTSPGVATGNLQA
-148 QLQQPPVFR
+148 QQPPAFR
-157 HTGTAAT
+157 RTGTTTTATAVSMSASHSGSVSDSDSDSGSDSMVPDFLATDPRKTAT
-164 ATGLSL
+164 ATRTTGLIG
-170 SAAHSNSDTKPRAAN
+170 APH
-185 HSEASGPTGPSDP
+185 PTEKSDP
-198 AEATGHTDTTG
+198 AESSA
-209 LTKTSDYAE
+209 
-218 TSVVEIRPLPG
+218 VEIRPLPG

-237 VDTNAMF
+237 VDTDAMF
-244 EQIRRFKPYLLHDDP
+244 EQIQRFKPYLLHDDS
-259 SADSGQSHRVSN
+259 SADSN
-271 QQETHDSVQDPLA
+271 QAAQA
-284 KATSQVAQTKAAN
+284 KAADTK
-297 AEPASEY
+297 PSSEY
-304 KQTPEELAR
+304 RQTPEELAR

-353 DSRDGYRQ
+353 DSRDSHRQ
-361 ERLETIDQVDGIQAC
+361 ERLEAIDQVDGIQAC

>member
-1 MTSQSTESD
+1 MTSQSTGSD
-10 GSKASAP
+10 GSKASAS
-17 DRDPRLVTF
+17 DCDPRPVTF
-26 RIARYTPRPQSE
+26 RIARFTPRPQSE
-38 RPARINPFAK
+38 RPARTSPFAK

-53 AAGSRR
+53 AAGTRR

-83 LQIKRNVD
+83 LQIKREVD

-109 VLINGRPNLLCT
+109 VLINDRPDLLCT
-121 ATIADCLSASKT
+121 ATIADCLSASET
-133 MLNAYASPGVAAGDP
+133 MPNAYASFGVANGSP
-148 QLQQPPVFR
+148 QVQQPPAFR
-157 HTGTAAT
+157 RTGSATTAT
-164 ATGLSL
+164 ATSSSTL
-170 SAAHSNSDTKPRAAN
+170 HSVSDIGSRTTGPKATNP
-185 HSEASGPTGPSDP
+185 SEASD
-198 AEATGHTDTTG
+198 HTETTNHKG
-209 LTKTSDYAE
+209 TTHSTETSDSDKS
-218 TSVVEIRPLPG
+218 SVIEIRPLPG

-237 VDTNAMF
+237 VDTDTMF
-244 EQIRRFKPYLLHDDP
+244 EQIRRFKPYLLHDDS
-259 SADSGQSHRVSN
+259 SAESRQNHHESDQP
-271 QQETHDSVQDPLA
+271 ETQDSVQNPLTKVISQAA
-284 KATSQVAQTKAAN
+284 KAKVVD

-304 KQTPEELAR
+304 RQTPEELAR

-353 DSRDGYRQ
+353 DSRDSHRQ
-361 ERLETIDQVDGIQAC
+361 ERLEAIDQVDGIQAC

>member
-10 GSKASAP
+10 GSKASAS
-17 DRDPRLVTF
+17 DRDPRPVTF
-26 RIARYTPRPQSE
+26 RIARFTPRPQSE
-38 RPARINPFAK
+38 RPARTNPFAK

-53 AAGSRR
+53 TAGNRR

-83 LQIKRNVD
+83 LQIKREVD

-109 VLINGRPNLLCT
+109 VLINGRPDLLCT

-133 MLNAYASPGVAAGDP
+133 MPNAYASPGVVNGTPQVQQSPAFRRTGRATTTTGVFSSVALSDPASNFTATDPTGAGPTDP
-148 QLQQPPVFR
+148 
-157 HTGTAAT
+157 TE
-164 ATGLSL
+164 ATGL
-170 SAAHSNSDTKPRAAN
+170 P
-185 HSEASGPTGPSDP
+185 
-198 AEATGHTDTTG
+198 DTTGRTKTSG
-209 LTKTSDYAE
+209 LTKTSDTAE
-218 TSVVEIRPLPG
+218 SSAVEIRPLPG

-237 VDTNAMF
+237 VDTDAMF
-244 EQIRRFKPYLLHDDP
+244 EQIRRFKPYLLHVDS
-259 SADSGQSHRVSN
+259 SADSN
-271 QQETHDSVQDPLA
+271 QAAQA
-284 KATSQVAQTKAAN
+284 KAADTK
-297 AEPASEY
+297 PSSEY
-304 KQTPEELAR
+304 RQTPEELAR

-353 DSRDGYRQ
+353 DSRDGHRQ
-361 ERLETIDQVDGIQAC
+361 ERIEAIDQVDGIQAC

>member
-10 GSKASAP
+10 GSKASAS
-17 DRDPRLVTF
+17 DRDPRPVTF
-26 RIARYTPRPQSE
+26 RIARFTPRPQSE
-38 RPARINPFAK
+38 RPARTNPFAK

-53 AAGSRR
+53 TAGNRR

-83 LQIKRNVD
+83 LQIKREVD

-109 VLINGRPNLLCT
+109 VLINGRPDLLCT
-121 ATIADCLSASKT
+121 ATIADCLSVSKT
-133 MLNAYASPGVAAGDP
+133 IPNVYASPGVATGNLQA
-148 QLQQPPVFR
+148 QQPPAFR
-157 HTGTAAT
+157 RTGTTTTATAVSMSASHSGSVSDSDSDSTIPDFLATDPRKTAT
-164 ATGLSL
+164 ATKTTGLIG
-170 SAAHSNSDTKPRAAN
+170 APHPTEKP
-185 HSEASGPTGPSDP
+185 DP
-198 AEATGHTDTTG
+198 AESSA
-209 LTKTSDYAE
+209 
-218 TSVVEIRPLPG
+218 VEIRPLPG

-244 EQIRRFKPYLLHDDP
+244 EQIRRFKPYLLHDDS
-259 SADSGQSHRVSN
+259 SADSGQADR
-271 QQETHDSVQDPLA
+271 
-284 KATSQVAQTKAAN
+284 TKAAKT
-297 AEPASEY
+297 EPASEY

-353 DSRDGYRQ
+353 DSRDSHRQ
-361 ERLETIDQVDGIQAC
+361 ERLEAIDQVDGIQAC

>member
-1 MTSQSTESD
+1 MPSQFT
-10 GSKASAP
+10 GSVGPEASAP
-17 DRDPRLVTF
+17 DRHPRPVTF
-26 RIARYTPRPQSE
+26 RIARFTPRPQSE
-38 RPARINPFAK
+38 RPTRANPFAK
-48 SNPFA
+48 SNPFVA
-53 AAGSRR
+53 ASNRR

-64 WTQEYT
+64 WRQEYT

-83 LQIKRNVD
+83 LQIKREMD

-109 VLINGRPNLLCT
+109 VLINGRPDLLCT
-121 ATIADCLSASKT
+121 ATIADCMSASMT
-133 MLNAYASPGVAAGDP
+133 MPNARTSPVAATGSP
-148 QLQQPPVFR
+148 QVRQPPAFR
-157 HTGTAAT
+157 RTGTGTTIRDASSSAAQSDSVIGVRATGPTAIDPSGASDPTDATSHTGT
-164 ATGLSL
+164 S
-170 SAAHSNSDTKPRAAN
+170 H
-185 HSEASGPTGPSDP
+185 
-198 AEATGHTDTTG
+198 
-209 LTKTSDYAE
+209 LTKTSDSDKS
-218 TSVVEIRPLPG
+218 SVIEISPLPG

-237 VDTNAMF
+237 VDTDAMF
-244 EQIRRFKPYLLHDDP
+244 EQIRRFKPYLLHDGP
-259 SADSGQSHRVSN
+259 SADGRHNHHEADQR
-271 QQETHDSVQDPLA
+271 ETHDSAQDPLA
-284 KATSQVAQTKAAN
+284 KATGQAVQAKAAN

-304 KQTPEELAR
+304 HQTPEELAR

-353 DSRDGYRQ
+353 DSRDSHRQ
-361 ERLETIDQVDGIQAC
+361 ERLKAIDQVDGIQAC

-390 DVGEEMWKLV
+390 DVGEQMWKLV
-400 EAVKE
+400 EAVKK

>member
-1 MTSQSTESD
+1 MTSQSTGSD
-10 GSKASAP
+10 GSKTSAP
-17 DRDPRLVTF
+17 DRDPRPVTF
-26 RIARYTPRPQSE
+26 RIARFTPRPQSE
-38 RPARINPFAK
+38 RPARTNPFAK

-53 AAGSRR
+53 AAGNRR
-59 ARGRR
+59 VRGRR
-64 WTQEYT
+64 WTQQYT

-83 LQIKRNVD
+83 LQIKREVD

-109 VLINGRPNLLCT
+109 VLINGRPDLLCT

-133 MLNAYASPGVAAGDP
+133 MPNAYSSPSVANGSP
-148 QLQQPPVFR
+148 QAQQPPAFR
-157 HTGTAAT
+157 RTGTATT
-164 ATGLSL
+164 ATTVSM
-170 SAAHSNSDTKPRAAN
+170 SASHSDSVSDSTATDFSAK
-185 HSEASGPTGPSDP
+185 DP
-198 AEATGHTDTTG
+198 AETATVTKAKGLTDTSHPTETSG
-209 LTKTSDYAE
+209 LTES
-218 TSVVEIRPLPG
+218 SVVEIRPLPG

-237 VDTNAMF
+237 VDTDAMF
-244 EQIRRFKPYLLHDDP
+244 EQIQRFKPYLLHDD
-259 SADSGQSHRVSN
+259 SSVDSSRAAQ
-271 QQETHDSVQDPLA
+271 A
-284 KATSQVAQTKAAN
+284 KPAK

-304 KQTPEELAR
+304 RQTPEELAR

-353 DSRDGYRQ
+353 DSRDSHRQ
-361 ERLETIDQVDGIQAC
+361 ERLEAIDQADGIQAC

>member
-10 GSKASAP
+10 GSKASAS
-17 DRDPRLVTF
+17 DRDPRPVTF
-26 RIARYTPRPQSE
+26 RIARFTPRPQSE
-38 RPARINPFAK
+38 RPARTNPFSK
-48 SNPFA
+48 SNLFA
-53 AAGSRR
+53 TAGNRR

-83 LQIKRNVD
+83 LQIKREVD

-109 VLINGRPNLLCT
+109 VLINGRPDLLCT

-133 MLNAYASPGVAAGDP
+133 MPNAYTSPGVATGNLQA
-148 QLQQPPVFR
+148 QQPPAFR
-157 HTGTAAT
+157 RTGTTTTATAVSMSASHSGSVSDSDSDSTVPDFLATDPRKTAT
-164 ATGLSL
+164 ATKTTGLIG
-170 SAAHSNSDTKPRAAN
+170 APH
-185 HSEASGPTGPSDP
+185 PTEKSDP
-198 AEATGHTDTTG
+198 AESSA
-209 LTKTSDYAE
+209 
-218 TSVVEIRPLPG
+218 VEIRPIPG

-237 VDTNAMF
+237 VDTDAMF
-244 EQIRRFKPYLLHDDP
+244 EQIRRFKPYLVHDDS
-259 SADSGQSHRVSN
+259 SADSSQAA
-271 QQETHDSVQDPLA
+271 QA
-284 KATSQVAQTKAAN
+284 KPAK

-304 KQTPEELAR
+304 RQTPEELAR

-353 DSRDGYRQ
+353 DSRDSHRQ
-361 ERLETIDQVDGIQAC
+361 ERLEAIDQVDGIQAC

>member
-1 MTSQSTESD
+1 MTSQSTESE
-10 GSKASAP
+10 GSKASAS
-17 DRDPRLVTF
+17 DRDPRPVTF
-26 RIARYTPRPQSE
+26 RIARFTPRPQSE
-38 RPARINPFAK
+38 RPARTNPFAK

-53 AAGSRR
+53 TAGNRR

-83 LQIKRNVD
+83 LQIKREVD

-109 VLINGRPNLLCT
+109 VLINGRPDLLCT
-121 ATIADCLSASKT
+121 ATIADCLSVSKT
-133 MLNAYASPGVAAGDP
+133 IPNVYASPGVATGNSQD
-148 QLQQPPVFR
+148 QQPSAFR
-157 HTGTAAT
+157 RTGTATPKGAVSPSPSHSDSVSAST
-164 ATGLSL
+164 ATDF
-170 SAAHSNSDTKPRAAN
+170 SATNPTETATVTAAT
-185 HSEASGPTGPSDP
+185 S
-198 AEATGHTDTTG
+198 HTDTPHPTE
-209 LTKTSDYAE
+209 TSSYAE
-218 TSVVEIRPLPG
+218 SSVVEIRPLPG

-237 VDTNAMF
+237 VDTDAMF
-244 EQIRRFKPYLLHDDP
+244 EQIRRLKPYLLHDDS
-259 SADSGQSHRVSN
+259 SADSN
-271 QQETHDSVQDPLA
+271 QAAQA
-284 KATSQVAQTKAAN
+284 KAVDTK
-297 AEPASEY
+297 PSSEY
-304 KQTPEELAR
+304 RQTPEELAR

-353 DSRDGYRQ
+353 DSRDSHRQ
-361 ERLETIDQVDGIQAC
+361 ERLEDIDQVDGIQAC

>member
-10 GSKASAP
+10 GSKASAS
-17 DRDPRLVTF
+17 DHDPRPVTF
-26 RIARYTPRPQSE
+26 RIARFTPRPQSE
-38 RPARINPFAK
+38 RPARTNPFAK

-53 AAGSRR
+53 TAGNRR

-83 LQIKRNVD
+83 LQIKREVD

-121 ATIADCLSASKT
+121 ATIADCLSVSKT
-133 MLNAYASPGVAAGDP
+133 IPNAYASPGVATGNPRA
-148 QLQQPPVFR
+148 QQPAAFR
-157 HTGTAAT
+157 RTGTATPKRAVSPSSSHSDSVSDSTAT
-164 ATGLSL
+164 NFSAIDPTETATAAKATGLTDIP
-170 SAAHSNSDTKPRAAN
+170 N
-185 HSEASGPTGPSDP
+185 PT
-198 AEATGHTDTTG
+198 
-209 LTKTSDYAE
+209 E
-218 TSVVEIRPLPG
+218 TSVHAESSAIEIRPLPG

-237 VDTNAMF
+237 VETDAMF
-244 EQIRRFKPYLLHDDP
+244 DQIRRFKPYLLRNDP
-259 SADSGQSHRVSN
+259 SADSSQAGQ
-271 QQETHDSVQDPLA
+271 A
-284 KATSQVAQTKAAN
+284 KAAN
-297 AEPASEY
+297 AEPVSEY
-304 KQTPEELAR
+304 RQTPEELAR

-353 DSRDGYRQ
+353 DSRDSHRQ
-361 ERLETIDQVDGIQAC
+361 ERLEAIDQVDGIQAC

>member
-10 GSKASAP
+10 GSKASAS
-17 DRDPRLVTF
+17 DRDPRPVTF
-26 RIARYTPRPQSE
+26 RIARFTPRPQSE
-38 RPARINPFAK
+38 RPARTNPFAK

-53 AAGSRR
+53 TAGNRR

-83 LQIKRNVD
+83 LQIKREVD

-121 ATIADCLSASKT
+121 ATIADCLSVSKT
-133 MLNAYASPGVAAGDP
+133 IPNAYASPGVATGNPRA
-148 QLQQPPVFR
+148 QQPAAFR
-157 HTGTAAT
+157 RTGTATPKRAVSPSSSHSDSVSDSTAT
-164 ATGLSL
+164 NFSAIDPTETATAAKATGLTDIP
-170 SAAHSNSDTKPRAAN
+170 N
-185 HSEASGPTGPSDP
+185 PT
-198 AEATGHTDTTG
+198 
-209 LTKTSDYAE
+209 E
-218 TSVVEIRPLPG
+218 TSVHAESSAIEIRPLPG

-237 VDTNAMF
+237 VETDAMF
-244 EQIRRFKPYLLHDDP
+244 DQIRRFKPYLLRNDP
-259 SADSGQSHRVSN
+259 SADSSQAGQ
-271 QQETHDSVQDPLA
+271 A
-284 KATSQVAQTKAAN
+284 KAAN
-297 AEPASEY
+297 AEPVSEY
-304 KQTPEELAR
+304 RQTPEELAR

-353 DSRDGYRQ
+353 DSRDSHRQ
-361 ERLETIDQVDGIQAC
+361 ERLEAIDQVDGIQAC

>member
-1 MTSQSTESD
+1 MTSQSTESE
-10 GSKASAP
+10 GSKDSSP
-17 DRDPRLVTF
+17 DRTPRPVTF
-26 RIARYTPRPQSE
+26 RIARFTPRPQSE
-38 RPARINPFAK
+38 RQARTNPFAK

-53 AAGSRR
+53 TTGSRR
-59 ARGRR
+59 VRGRR
-64 WTQEYT
+64 WIQEYT

-83 LQIKRNVD
+83 LQIKREVD

-109 VLINGRPNLLCT
+109 VLINGRPDLLCT

-133 MLNAYASPGVAAGDP
+133 MPNAYASSGGTAGSSKV
-148 QLQQPPVFR
+148 QQPPAFR
-157 HTGTAAT
+157 RTGTAAIATTVPRLTPHSGSVSDSTVPDLSTTDPRET
-164 ATGLSL
+164 AT
-170 SAAHSNSDTKPRAAN
+170 ATK
-185 HSEASGPTGPSDP
+185 
-198 AEATGHTDTTG
+198 TTG
-209 LTKTSDYAE
+209 LIGAPHPMEMSDHAE
-218 TSVVEIRPLPG
+218 SSIVEIRPLPG
-229 FTPLRDLI
+229 FTLLRDLI
-237 VDTNAMF
+237 VDTDAMF
-244 EQIRRFKPYLLHDDP
+244 EQIRRFKPYLLHDDS
-259 SADSGQSHRVSN
+259 SADSGQTHKESEQR
-271 QQETHDSVQDPLA
+271 QTHDSRPDPLA
-284 KATSQVAQTKAAN
+284 KNTSLAARAKATNT
-297 AEPASEY
+297 EPSSEY
-304 KQTPEELAR
+304 RQTPEELAR

-353 DSRDGYRQ
+353 DSRDSHRQ
-361 ERLETIDQVDGIQAC
+361 ERLEAIDQVDGIQAC

>member
-1 MTSQSTESD
+1 MTSQSTGSD
-10 GSKASAP
+10 GSKTSAP
-17 DRDPRLVTF
+17 DRDPRPVTF
-26 RIARYTPRPQSE
+26 RIARFTPRPQSE
-38 RPARINPFAK
+38 RPARTNPFAK

-53 AAGSRR
+53 AAGNRR
-59 ARGRR
+59 VRGRR
-64 WTQEYT
+64 WTQQYT

-83 LQIKRNVD
+83 LQIKREVD

-109 VLINGRPNLLCT
+109 VLINGRPDLLCT

-133 MLNAYASPGVAAGDP
+133 MPNAYSSPSVANGSP
-148 QLQQPPVFR
+148 QAQQPPAFR
-157 HTGTAAT
+157 RTGTATT
-164 ATGLSL
+164 ATTVSM
-170 SAAHSNSDTKPRAAN
+170 SASHSDSVSDSTATDFSAK
-185 HSEASGPTGPSDP
+185 DP
-198 AEATGHTDTTG
+198 AETATVTKAKGLTDTSHPTETSG
-209 LTKTSDYAE
+209 LTES
-218 TSVVEIRPLPG
+218 SVVEIRPLPG

-237 VDTNAMF
+237 VDTDAMF
-244 EQIRRFKPYLLHDDP
+244 EQIQRFKPYLLHDD
-259 SADSGQSHRVSN
+259 SSVDSSRAAQ
-271 QQETHDSVQDPLA
+271 A
-284 KATSQVAQTKAAN
+284 KPAK

-304 KQTPEELAR
+304 RQTPEELAR

-353 DSRDGYRQ
+353 DSRDSHRQ
-361 ERLETIDQVDGIQAC
+361 ERLEAIDQVDGIQAC